1 MQINPF
7 DLFKNVQK
15 LQEQMG
21 DMQQKLETVNV
32 TGSSGG
38 GMVEIDLN
46 GLIELQA
53 IRIAPELMNDHDKDM
68 LEALIVAAF
77 TDARDKVK
85 EAIGQEVGGL
95 TGMPNLSSLFA
106 GMM

>member
-7 DLFKNVQK
+7 ELLKNIQK

-21 DMQQKLETVNV
+21 DMQQKLEAVIA
-32 TGSSGG
+32 TGASGG

-53 IRIAPELMNDHDKDM
+53 IRIAPELMSERDKDM

-77 TDARDKVK
+77 TDARERVK
-85 EAIGQEVGGL
+85 QMIGREMGGL
-95 TGMPNLSSLFA
+95 ASMPNISSLFA

>member
-7 DLFKNVQK
+7 ELLKNVQK

-21 DMQQKLETVNV
+21 DMQQKLEAVSA
-32 TGSSGG
+32 TGSAGG

-53 IRIAPELMNDHDKDM
+53 IRIAPELMNERDKDL
-68 LEALIVAAF
+68 LESLIAAAF

-85 EAIGQEVGGL
+85 DAIGREMGGL
-95 TGMPNLSSLFA
+95 TGMPNLSSLFT
-106 GMM
+106 GVM

>member
-7 DLFKNVQK
+7 ELLKNVQK

-21 DMQQKLETVNV
+21 DMQQKLEAVGA
-32 TGSSGG
+32 TGSAGG

-46 GLIELQA
+46 GLFELQA
-53 IRIAPELMNDHDKDM
+53 IRIAPELMNERDKNM
-68 LEALIVAAF
+68 LESLIVAAF

-85 EAIGQEVGGL
+85 EVIGREMGGL

-106 GMM
+106 GMT

>member
-7 DLFKNVQK
+7 ELLKNVQK

-21 DMQQKLETVNV
+21 DMQQKLEAVSA

-46 GLIELQA
+46 GLIEVQA
-53 IRIAPELMNDHDKDM
+53 IRIAPELMSEHDKDM
-68 LEALIVAAF
+68 LESLIAAAF

-85 EAIGQEVGGL
+85 EAIGREMGGL
-95 TGMPNLSSLFA
+95 AGMPNLSSLFA
-106 GMM
+106 GMA